1 MMVDSI
7 CQDDVA
13 VWRYRPVNQLS
24 FTRKVLLLFRAI
36 TLNMWI
42 DRDST
47 DVRYNLPSQ
56 SSEVAAIL
64 LSMSLQDK
72 LICRP

>member
-13 VWRYRPVNQLS
+13 VWRHRPVNQLS
-24 FTRKVLLLFRAI
+24 FTRKELLLFRAI
-36 TLNMWI
+36 TLNTWI

-56 SSEVAAIL
+56 ASEVAAIL